1 MRSRVNVSAHNA
13 PAISHHQAILRNPSM
28 AKTSKIYRERQRKE
42 TVAKYAERRAEYKRD
57 SVNPHL
63 SAEEREEA
71 MRKLHA
77 LPRNASPVRLRN
89 RDSID
94 GRPRAFN
101 RKFGLSRINLR
112 EKAHRGELPG
122 VTKSS
127 W

>member
-1 MRSRVNVSAHNA
+1 
-13 PAISHHQAILRNPSM
+13 M
-28 AKTSKIYRERQRKE
+28 ATTSKINKQLARERI
-42 TVAKYAERRAEYKRD
+42 VARFAERRMTYKRD

-63 SAEEREEA
+63 SAEEREHA
-71 MRKLHA
+71 MELLHA
-77 LPRNASPVRLRN
+77 LPRDASPVRLRN

-94 GRPRAFN
+94 GRPRAYN
-101 RKFGLSRINLR
+101 RKFGLSRINIR

>member
-1 MRSRVNVSAHNA
+1 
-13 PAISHHQAILRNPSM
+13 M
-28 AKTSKIYRERQRKE
+28 AKTSIINRQMQRERI
-42 TVAKYAERRAEYKRD
+42 VAKYAERRAQYKRD
-57 SVNPHL
+57 SVSPHL
-63 SAEEREEA
+63 SPEERAEA

-77 LPRNASPVRLRN
+77 LPRDASPTRLRN

-112 EKAHRGELPG
+112 EKAHKGELPG
-122 VTKSS
+122 VVKSS